1 MSAKLLGNGDRSGQ
15 RQRYAVIGVS
25 LLLALFLCFAVLAD
39 AMANIMSRSAPSN
52 ALSWRPSHVRALEF
66 QATLDA
72 DQAPADSAMFA
83 RRALARDLSWAGPV
97 RILGLSSIR
106 QNDQKT
112 AAALFG
118 TAEKLS
124 RRDLLTQLY
133 FIEAA
138 VGRNNVAS
146 ALKHFDI
153 VMRTSLPGREMLNPV
168 LCEAMRDDGL
178 IMPIAQLLQTTPEW
192 TGAFIGYCVDQSNAR
207 PALARALTV
216 APMARRVTSPVA
228 LAKTVQLVAEAG
240 DIGTAHRLYQA
251 LLKDA
256 GRRENGLVADPD
268 FQVAKPL
275 PPFDWNYVVNGELRA
290 NIDDAGLEVHAN
302 GTSGVVASQLLLG
315 RPGQYTLSVQ
325 LRSISGGSVT
335 ISMACAKGAQ
345 SLAAVKLQL
354 AKSLQKLSVNVAI
367 PAGCATQWLRI
378 SAETDGSKELNA
390 QIGRVELAPA

>member
-1 MSAKLLGNGDRSGQ
+1 M
-15 RQRYAVIGVS
+15 
-25 LLLALFLCFAVLAD
+25 LAALLCFAILSD
-39 AMANIMSRSAPSN
+39 AMANIMSRRAPSL

-66 QATLDA
+66 QATLDT
-72 DQAPADSAMFA
+72 DQAPADADILA

-112 AAALFG
+112 AAMLFG

-138 VGRNNVAS
+138 VDRNNVAG

-153 VMRTSLPGREMLNPV
+153 VMRTSLPGRDILNPI
-168 LCEAMRDDGL
+168 LCEAMQDNGL
-178 IMPIAQLLQTTPEW
+178 ITPIAQLLQTTPEW
-192 TGAFIGYCVDQSNAR
+192 TGAFIGFCVDRNSSR
-207 PALARALTV
+207 PALARALTL

-240 DIGTAHRLYQA
+240 DVGIAHRLFQV

-256 GRRENGLVADPD
+256 GRHENGIVVDPA
-268 FQVAKPL
+268 FQVTRPL
-275 PPFDWNYVVNGELRA
+275 PPFDWNYVVNGELGA
-290 NIDDAGLEVHAN
+290 NINDAGLELHAN

-315 RPGQYTLSVQ
+315 PPGSYTLNVQ
-325 LRSISGGSVT
+325 ARAISGGRVT
-335 ISMACAKGAQ
+335 IAMDCAKDKRQ
-345 SLAAVKLQL
+345 LTEVRLQPID
-354 AKSLQKLSVNVAI
+354 SVQKLSATVTIA
-367 PAGCATQWLRI
+367 PGCATQWLRI
-378 SAETDGSKELNA
+378 TAEADGGKALNA
-390 QIGRVELAPA
+390 QINWVELHPSKHA